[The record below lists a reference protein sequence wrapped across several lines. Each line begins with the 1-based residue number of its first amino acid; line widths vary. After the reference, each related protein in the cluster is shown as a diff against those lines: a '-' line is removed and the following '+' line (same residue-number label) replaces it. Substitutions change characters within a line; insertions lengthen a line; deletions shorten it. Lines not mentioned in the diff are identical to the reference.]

1 MAQGVDGAHV
11 RNVAPVTNGHVV
23 QVVADV
29 LNEAVVANGHIAQR
43 GIIYATVLHEAV
55 GDFHGPPPVAQA
67 SPAIELHAMA
77 AAGVE
82 VISY

>member
-1 MAQGVDGAHV
+1 MDQQMGLA
-11 RNVAPVTNGHVV
+11 
-23 QVVADV
+23 V
-29 LNEAVVANGHIAQR
+29 LDEAVVADGHIAQC
-43 GIIYATVLHEAV
+43 GVVDAAVFHEAV

-82 VISY
+82 VICH